1 MKRIG
6 SVGTI
11 ALAVILFAGFAQA
24 QDDVLI
30 KTAPK
35 PRGATSP
42 VLKPAAPISV
52 AVPAIEQD
60 SKIDPD
66 LTVAG
71 APSVEGLT
79 TVNIGVPG
87 GTLDPSDL
95 ADAFR
100 VVVRFLQLSEDQAM
114 TLRNLLQQRQ
124 QAVGPLLQMIGDK
137 EAQIRNLLETGGSA
151 QEIGQLVIEIHQLKQ
166 LVQQAQETFLAAVMD
181 LLNPDQEQRW
191 RAIHLA
197 DQLQPIVPAFKV
209 LHLI

>member
-1 MKRIG
+1 MKRRG
-6 SVGTI
+6 SVGII
-11 ALAVILFAGFAQA
+11 AVAVILFVGFAQA

-35 PRGATSP
+35 PRGVTSP

-52 AVPAIEQD
+52 TVPAIEQD

-79 TVNIGVPG
+79 TVNISVPG
-87 GTLDPSDL
+87 GSLDPQDL
-95 ADAFR
+95 QDAFR

-124 QAVGPLLQMIGDK
+124 QAVGPLLQMIVEK

-166 LVQQAQETFLAAVMD
+166 LVQQAQENFLAAVMD

-197 DQLQPIVPAFKV
+197 DQLQPILPAFKV

>member
-1 MKRIG
+1 MKRRG
-6 SVGTI
+6 SVGII
-11 ALAVILFAGFAQA
+11 AVAVILFVGFAQA

-35 PRGATSP
+35 PRGVTSP

-52 AVPAIEQD
+52 TVPAIEQD

-79 TVNIGVPG
+79 TVNISVPG
-87 GTLDPSDL
+87 GSLDPQDL
-95 ADAFR
+95 QDAFR

-124 QAVGPLLQMIGDK
+124 QAVGPLLQMIVEK

-166 LVQQAQETFLAAVMD
+166 LVQQAQENFLAAVMD

-197 DQLQPIVPAFKV
+197 DQLQPLLPAFKV

>member
-6 SVGTI
+6 SVGSV

-30 KTAPK
+30 KTASK
-35 PRGATSP
+35 PRGVTSP
-42 VLKPAAPISV
+42 ALKPAAPISV
-52 AVPAIEQD
+52 TVPAIEQD
-60 SKIDPD
+60 SKIDSG

-71 APSVEGLT
+71 TPSDQGTT
-79 TVNIGVPG
+79 TVNISVPG
-87 GTLDPSDL
+87 GTLDPEDL
-95 ADAFR
+95 QDAFR

-114 TLRNLLQQRQ
+114 TLRNLLQQRH
-124 QAVGPLLQMIGDK
+124 QAVAPLLQMIAEK
-137 EAQIRNLLETGGSA
+137 EAQIRSLLETGGSA
-151 QEIGQLVIEIHQLKQ
+151 AEIGQLVIEIHQLKQ
-166 LVQQAQETFLAAVMD
+166 LIQQAQQSFLAAVED

-197 DQLQPIVPAFKV
+197 DQLQPILPAFKV